1 MNYTSLKI
9 ILLILITLLN
19 LGIIVFFDICA
30 KPQSDDWGFQAF
42 IDEYG
47 MFGSYLNM
55 RETFQTSPYML
66 VVMFPFIL
74 LQKVIPYF
82 ILLLIIQ
89 LSLPVSLFLVLKK
102 FQYSSV
108 SKWEEFKVFLILFNI
123 SILTYLTAWNTNTF
137 QNAVFW
143 LTGALAYIL
152 PISMYILFIERMI
165 KINKS
170 LIDKILIFAL
180 VFLLVGVQI
189 NYIVIFSIFFILILF
204 FKVIQLDKFV
214 YAIVV
219 WGLMSLVYT
228 WSYPGWLN
236 RIPQSN
242 ELDCMDKGLNFL
254 SLFFINFKK
263 EPIWSLALILFII
276 LASNILRPFFSCA
289 DGKKAQLK
297 KFLPLLLVII
307 TISILLQII
316 AFNGNIGYGRV
327 HFVSYLCQIIFL
339 FFLGINLSY
348 YFVINEKLNIFLLLA
363 VTILILL
370 PLKFKLYQ
378 AKRFS
383 KAWNEREEVILRN
396 KNFSKDCLYLPE
408 LPKSGILGYVDLQS
422 DVQCGHF
429 VGFKGKLEYSKIKN
443 YDHWVHKMHY
453 GLTKN
458 IIIQPVNNG
467 FRDE

>member
-1 MNYTSLKI
+1 MYYTTLKN
-9 ILLILITLLN
+9 ILLFLITFLN
-19 LGIIVFFDICA
+19 LGIIVFFDFCA

-47 MFGSYLNM
+47 MFGSFLNM
-55 RETFQTSPYML
+55 RETCQTSPYML

-74 LQKVIPYF
+74 MQKVIPYF

-89 LSLPVSLFLVLKK
+89 LSLPVSLFLLLKK
-102 FQYSSV
+102 FITGKV
-108 SKWEEFKVFLILFNI
+108 SKWEELKVFLIIFNI
-123 SILTYLTAWNTNTF
+123 SILVYLTAWNTKTF

-152 PISMYILFIERMI
+152 PISMYILFLERIM
-165 KINKS
+165 KNNKRF
-170 LIDKILIFAL
+170 IDKSIIFLL

-189 NYIVIFSIFFILILF
+189 NYIIIFSIFFLLILV

-214 YAIVV
+214 YIMLV
-219 WGLMSLVYT
+219 WGLISLVYT

-236 RIPQSN
+236 RIPPSN
-242 ELDCMDKGLNFL
+242 ELDLIDKGLNFL
-254 SLFFINFKK
+254 SLFIINFKK
-263 EPIWSLALILFII
+263 EPIWSLGLILLILFV
-276 LASNILRPFFSCA
+276 SNSLRPLFYQT
-289 DGKKAQLK
+289 DIKKAEFNK
-297 KFLPLLLVII
+297 LLLLLFVIL

-327 HFVSYLCQIIFL
+327 HFISYICQILFL
-339 FFLGINLSY
+339 FFIGINLSH
-348 YFVINEKLNIFLLLA
+348 YFVINEKLNILLLLT
-363 VTILILL
+363 VTILILF

-383 KAWNEREEVILRN
+383 KAWDEREEVILRN
-396 KNFSKDCLYLPE
+396 KSYSKDCFYLPE

-422 DVQCGHF
+422 DVQCEHF
-429 VGFKGKLEYSKIKN
+429 VGFKGKLKYGSIIN

-453 GLTKN
+453 GLTQN
-458 IIIQPVNNG
+458 ISIESNENIK
-467 FRDE
+467 

>member
-1 MNYTSLKI
+1 
-9 ILLILITLLN
+9 
-19 LGIIVFFDICA
+19 
-30 KPQSDDWGFQAF
+30 
-42 IDEYG
+42 
-47 MFGSYLNM
+47 
-55 RETFQTSPYML
+55 
-66 VVMFPFIL
+66 
-74 LQKVIPYF
+74 
-82 ILLLIIQ
+82 
-89 LSLPVSLFLVLKK
+89 
-102 FQYSSV
+102 
-108 SKWEEFKVFLILFNI
+108 VFLILFNI
-123 SILTYLTAWNTNTF
+123 SILTCLTAWNTNTF

-152 PISMYILFIERMI
+152 PIAMYILFIERMI

-170 LIDKILIFAL
+170 LIDKILIFTL

-242 ELDCMDKGLNFL
+242 ELDFMDKGLNFL
-254 SLFFINFKK
+254 SLFLINIKK

-276 LASNILRPFFSCA
+276 LASNILRPLFSYT
-289 DGKKAQLK
+289 DGNKAQLK
-297 KFLPLLLVII
+297 KFLPLLIVII
-307 TISILLQII
+307 TISILFQII

-327 HFVSYLCQIIFL
+327 HFVSHICQLLFL
-339 FFLGINLSY
+339 FFIGINLSY
-348 YFVINEKLNIFLLLA
+348 YYVINEKLNILLLLTI
-363 VTILILL
+363 TILILF

-408 LPKSGILGYVDLQS
+408 LPKSGILGYVDLQN
-422 DVQCGHF
+422 DVQCEHY
-429 VGFKGKLEYSKIKN
+429 VGFKGELEYSKIKN

-453 GLTKN
+453 GLAQN
-458 IIIQPVNNG
+458 ISVETNKIIK
-467 FRDE
+467 